1 MNRILIGV
9 IALISCTSF
18 AQNKPAAGQPPVR
31 TVRAQTLSSP
41 GLPAAE
47 FTFSK
52 DFRYVGGHV
61 INLYGNAD
69 AEQHLFVKGPT
80 SGAIEAF
87 YWIQF
92 EHFLPSNQYTYD
104 YKPDRVTD
112 IGGLPFIY
120 DVKSFSDYEG
130 GKLDPASDSAGMR
143 ALLARNHL
151 AFPKNAARARMFY
164 LPTLD
169 KRTELM
175 IIYGEALG
183 KDSKIPFNDD
193 GVPLDTKSP
202 EAAKM
207 VLAHVKA
214 GLTIKKK

>member
-1 MNRILIGV
+1 MNRILIG
-9 IALISCTSF
+9 LIVLLCCTCF
-18 AQNKPAAGQPPVR
+18 AQNQPSAGQTPVR
-31 TVRAQTLSSP
+31 TVHGQTLSSP

-52 DFRYVGGHV
+52 DFRYVGGQV

-69 AEQHLFVKGPT
+69 AEQHLFVKGPA
-80 SGAIEAF
+80 SGLVEAF

-92 EHFLPSNQYTYD
+92 EHFLPSNHYTYD
-104 YKPDRVTD
+104 YKPDRVTV

-120 DVKSFSDYEG
+120 DVKGFSDYEG
-130 GKLDPASDSAGMR
+130 GKLDPDSDSAGMES
-143 ALLARNHL
+143 LLARNNL
-151 AFPKNAARARMFY
+151 AFPKIAARVRMFY
-164 LPTLD
+164 LPTPD

-175 IIYGEALG
+175 IIYGEALP
-183 KDSKIPFNDD
+183 KDSKIPYSED
-193 GVPLDTKSP
+193 GVALGTNSP

-207 VLAHVKA
+207 VLSHVKA